1 MEVWLT
7 TPGQRQKTKY
17 RQQLPGIL
25 LETGLI
31 LGICGAGILLLL
43 EMLTGSAD
51 RLPFL
56 CSVFFTALVCFF
68 TGTMGKGRQ
77 IMGILLFVLAGA
89 CVFYFCRFLL
99 AGAVL
104 FWNKG
109 ADLLG
114 NSAGIYLVRY
124 QAITDIVR
132 IWQ

>member
-1 MEVWLT
+1 
-7 TPGQRQKTKY
+7 
-17 RQQLPGIL
+17 
-25 LETGLI
+25 
-31 LGICGAGILLLL
+31 
-43 EMLTGSAD
+43 
-51 RLPFL
+51 
-56 CSVFFTALVCFF
+56 
-68 TGTMGKGRQ
+68 MGKGRQ

-89 CVFYFCRFLL
+89 CVFYFRRFLL